1 MAIGES
7 IVALAG
13 YWAKSLLEGTRIWN
27 HAKAQANRQQSTSL
41 YWRTS
46 FIAVSSMEESRFY
59 PGIPGQK
66 WSGAMPTIHGAS
78 QLNTHLGLGLAAG
91 GALFAIM
98 FSVAIFWVPMGVAPS
113 MNPLWIIVAWGTMLM
128 CWGVFRMIAGPSRLD
143 HFNGGT
149 NAGS

>member
-1 MAIGES
+1 
-7 IVALAG
+7 
-13 YWAKSLLEGTRIWN
+13 
-27 HAKAQANRQQSTSL
+27 
-41 YWRTS
+41 
-46 FIAVSSMEESRFY
+46 MEESRFY

-66 WSGAMPTIHGAS
+66 WSDAMPTIHGAS

-98 FSVAIFWVPMGVAPS
+98 FLAAIFWVPMGVVPS
-113 MNPLWIIVAWGTMLM
+113 MNPLWIVVAWGTMLM